1 MGYNIAIVR
10 FLHTQAYR
18 RAFRDLEIFGLKLAL
33 LHVKGAY
40 S

>member
-1 MGYNIAIVR
+1 MGYRIAIVH
-10 FLHTQAYR
+10 FLPTQAYR

-33 LHVKGAY
+33 LHVRRAY